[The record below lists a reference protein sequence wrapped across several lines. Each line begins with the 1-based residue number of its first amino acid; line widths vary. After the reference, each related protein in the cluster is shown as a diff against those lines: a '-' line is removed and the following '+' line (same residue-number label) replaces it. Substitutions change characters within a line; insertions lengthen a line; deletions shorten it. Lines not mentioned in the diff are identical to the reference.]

1 MKKFIGIIMCSVI
14 MMSGFQSTI
23 YANEIYNNN
32 GQSIETRAITANT
45 YIYATQEVG
54 GRGSAL
60 YEHYGN
66 FKYDGRA
73 FFENIGESVVHID
86 TYTST
91 GYHVHSFGLDPGEQF
106 TATFTQAGLK
116 YNLADGYGKVSV
128 STPDGSTGI
137 VYFRYNVLND

>member
-1 MKKFIGIIMCSVI
+1 MKRFIGIIMCSMI
-14 MMSGFQSTI
+14 MISVVQSTL
-23 YANEIYNNN
+23 YANEIYSNS
-32 GQSIETRAITANT
+32 QSIETRGITANT

-54 GRGSAL
+54 GRYSTL

-86 TYTST
+86 TYTPT
-91 GYHVHSFGLDPGEQF
+91 GYHVHSFDLKPKEQF
-106 TATFTQAGLK
+106 TVNFTQTGLK
-116 YNLADGYGKVSV
+116 WNLADGYGKVSV

-137 VYFRYNVLND
+137 VYFRYNILSN